1 MDRGKARVVAQL
13 RVEVGELLQ
22 RLVLVP
28 REPLLQDL
36 DAEPCLGA
44 ELLVLLLLLFP
55 RQLRQAQ
62 SKVGSVSSIAW
73 PSRLGGQE
81 TAQRG

>member
-36 DAEPCLGA
+36 DAKHRIILVVFERPI
-44 ELLVLLLLLFP
+44 LLDA
-55 RQLRQAQ
+55 RQNQ
-62 SKVGSVSSIAW
+62 
-73 PSRLGGQE
+73 
-81 TAQRG
+81 